1 MDGSQIQNSLM
12 QVEDVWYIRTFDE
25 NGDEVYTLAT
35 PDHESGETYEEF
47 EERMR
52 ALEGSENSEEFED
65 GEKVKPRT
73 VTAFKSKKGKLN
85 VGMRFQKPA
94 NMNAHYVFLKVNG
107 VEKAIYING
116 DPKAAQAINGEHKK
130 QRGAL
135 AEKMGILNRFISS
148 MFTNYSLEFT
158 ARNYFRDMFY
168 SHINIDVKES
178 DPAYRK
184 KFRQNWRHNNLRSM
198 VKMLKAYRAGE
209 YEGRDLNEDEKAFVE
224 FMRNGGQTGY
234 TLINSVETH
243 KKDLE
248 RAIANM
254 QKGIEKGGVKDS
266 TIFKFTLGSIEL
278 LNEASELVTRFAAFK
293 TSRDMGRG
301 INTSIADAKE
311 VTVNFNT
318 KGAQDGKGFMGMIA
332 HYFGWSKYFFNA
344 SVQGVQNLK
353 SMAEAN
359 KLKFGSVIGGM
370 VATGFLM
377 PVITSAIASLFGN
390 DDEEYW
396 NIPEYERQNNFCVPI
411 GKGKYVKVPL
421 PIGFREVYAIGDMV
435 AGAAF
440 NKKFTRDLS
449 QVGTDIANKLASII
463 LPINPLESA
472 ANGLSVWYTIAYAA
486 APSSAQFLIQNLTN
500 TDWKGA
506 PLQKEYTYN
515 EHDPHW
521 MKAFAS
527 NPDWMKG
534 LSKWCNE
541 HINLDG
547 DFKGMNWSPEK
558 LDNTLSNVFG
568 GIYSLV
574 KKTGKSISMIWNE
587 ENRNLSNI
595 PLSGVVLGS
604 GIDNDDRFVTDAY
617 YDMKE
622 YYDSNV
628 KAIKTMAKRFG
639 YDLEDVFEKEK
650 GKHHPKMNEIY
661 SNKNFDFMQEWYIGV
676 KELDAINDKIK
687 KLDKKI
693 AAKENPTEQDMLKW
707 SRLNDKYMTERR
719 DFVNDMLELD

>member
-1 MDGSQIQNSLM
+1 
-12 QVEDVWYIRTFDE
+12 
-25 NGDEVYTLAT
+25 
-35 PDHESGETYEEF
+35 
-47 EERMR
+47 
-52 ALEGSENSEEFED
+52 
-65 GEKVKPRT
+65 
-73 VTAFKSKKGKLN
+73 
-85 VGMRFQKPA
+85 
-94 NMNAHYVFLKVNG
+94 
-107 VEKAIYING
+107 
-116 DPKAAQAINGEHKK
+116 
-130 QRGAL
+130 
-135 AEKMGILNRFISS
+135 

-198 VKMLKAYRAGE
+198 VNMLKAYRAGE

-411 GKGKYVKVPL
+411 GNGKYVKVPL

-440 NKKFTRDLS
+440 DKKFTRDLS

-463 LPINPLESA
+463 LPINPLEST
-472 ANGLSVWYTIAYAA
+472 ANGLGFWHMFAYTTL
-486 APSSAQFLIQNLTN
+486 PSFAQVAIQNMTN

-515 EHDPHW
+515 EDDPQW
-521 MKAFAS
+521 MKAFGS

-547 DFKGMNWSPEK
+547 DYNGMDWSPEQ

-628 KAIKTMAKRFG
+628 NYINRMAKRFG
-639 YDLEDVFEKEK
+639 YTLEDVFEKEK

-661 SNKNFDFMQEWYIGV
+661 SNENFDFMQEWYTGV

-693 AAKENPTEQDMLKW
+693 AAKETPTEQDMLKW